1 MKNLILAA
9 LAVMAMA
16 TGAVAAERGAEQKR
30 PASTPIRGSVWYDV
44 GALKSAEQGPTV
56 NAGSLLGDYNIESGV
71 SHGVGITVGKYFGI
85 GFWFSH
91 DALSNYNK
99 RARPGGANDWT
110 GQTWSVIPRQSD
122 RIHNLGDGPVYATAD
137 ELRTQY
143 ADQYKD
149 LGRQTYGPKFG
160 WDIWGVYPVTNHVS
174 VYAGPGVFFEKSAV
188 FFGITDLS
196 NLADNGQA
204 RDDKTS
210 ARLAGSAG
218 VQIRPFG
225 QLQDWTGARWMDY
238 VRGIIIVGGYHTE
251 RGITF
256 GTGIAF

>member
-1 MKNLILAA
+1 MKKLFLTAA
-9 LAVMAMA
+9 AVLVMA
-16 TGAVAAERGAEQKR
+16 TGAVAAEAEQKR
-30 PASTPIRGSVWYDV
+30 PASTPIWGSIWYDV
-44 GALKSAEQGPTV
+44 GALKSAAQGPPV
-56 NAGSLLGDYNIESGV
+56 NAGSLLGDYNLESGV
-71 SHGVGITVGKYFGI
+71 SHGVGITLGKYFGI
-85 GFWFSH
+85 GFWYSH

-99 RARPGGANDWT
+99 RAQPSGYIDLEGK
-110 GQTWSVIPRQSD
+110 TWSTIPRQAVRLLS
-122 RIHNLGDGPVYATAD
+122 IADGPTYATAD
-137 ELRTQY
+137 EIRTQY
-143 ADQYKD
+143 ADRYRD

-174 VYAGPGVFFEKSAV
+174 IYAGPGVFIEKSAV
-188 FFGITDLS
+188 FFGITDFS

-210 ARLAGSAG
+210 ARLAGSVG

-238 VRGIIIVGGYHTE
+238 VRGIILVGGYHTE